1 MTSTAAPALAFP
13 YDEALARERARSLG
27 VPVHIDEYGPQAD
40 LPAPAGDPALGRV
53 GPLLDLGLLSA
64 SGDDAVKFL
73 HAQLTN
79 DVEHLVPGTA
89 QWFGYCNAKG
99 RLQGSFL
106 GWRADTE
113 AGPRVRLAVSLPL
126 AETLRR
132 RLSMFVLR
140 AKLKI
145 TDDSAAQVCFGLSG
159 EPARAVLVE
168 LLGSAPEPYQ
178 VVLAGGSTLI
188 GLPEV
193 PIGTPAGPTGLPRW
207 QLWADA
213 DKAPALWAT
222 LSARLLA
229 TPGSFWRWLEVRSGI
244 ARIVPGTWELF
255 VPQMV
260 NFELVGGVNF
270 KKGCY
275 PGQEVVARSQYLGK
289 LKRRMFLGAVHGATP
304 QPGSDVMPGGAGEPC
319 GQVVLAAPAPDG
331 AVELLFESQTAAA
344 QAGGLTVAGAP
355 LDQRPLPYAI
365 PG

>member
-1 MTSTAAPALAFP
+1 MNPTAPPALAFP
-13 YDEALARERARSLG
+13 YDEALARERARTLG
-27 VPVHIDEYGPQAD
+27 VPLQIDEYGPQAD
-40 LPAPAGDPALGRV
+40 LPAPSGDPATGRV
-53 GPLLDLGLLSA
+53 GPLLDFGLLSA
-64 SGDDAVKFL
+64 SGEDAVKFL

-79 DVEHLVPGTA
+79 DVEHLEPGTA
-89 QWFGYCNAKG
+89 QWFGYCSAKG

-113 AGPRVRLAVSLPL
+113 TAPRVRLAVSLPL

-140 AKLKI
+140 AKLKV
-145 TDDSAAQVCFGLSG
+145 TDDSAGQVCFGLSG
-159 EPARAVLVE
+159 EPARAVLAG
-168 LLGSAPEPYQ
+168 LFGSAPGPYQ
-178 VVLAGGSTLI
+178 VIQAGGSTAI
-188 GLPEV
+188 GLPAA
-193 PIGTPAGPTGLPRW
+193 PIGTPIAPADLPRW
-207 QLWADA
+207 LLWADA
-213 DKAPALWAT
+213 AEAPALWT
-222 LSARLLA
+222 NLSAQLTA

-289 LKRRMFLGAVHGATP
+289 LKRRMFLGALDGAAP
-304 QPGSDVMPGGAGEPC
+304 PPGSDVNASGAGEPC
-319 GQVVLAAPAPDG
+319 GQVVLAAPAPG
-331 AVELLFESQTAAA
+331 GNTELLFESQTAAA
-344 QAGGLTVAGAP
+344 QAGGLTVSGLP
-355 LDQRPLPYAI
+355 LDQHPLPYPI